1 MSTAEP
7 FPTSVGVEGLYRAHR
22 GDIYRF
28 LRRELGNAADAED
41 ATQTVF
47 VNAHRSLVR
56 GCVPA
61 APRAWLYAIARNV
74 ARRTWRD
81 RCERPTSELDLESI
95 PGDDASD
102 ELRRELVDALEAL
115 PERQREALLLHEL
128 GGLEYAEIARAT
140 NQSVAGVETAIFRAR
155 RACRAELTSGGALEH
170 GAASKLLGRFVAGKL
185 TRQER
190 EALQKHIAICP
201 DCAADER
208 DQRAGRR
215 RRGLLGWL
223 LSVPEAIQRASA
235 LFGGPSPR
243 GLAAVVVAV
252 AATGG
257 AATTFPAP
265 GDESREPAS
274 RGTAT
279 ATRATPT
286 SPAAS
291 PLTRAA
297 EPALAIRGQSAPR
310 KVAPGPRQ
318 TATAAGAAAP
328 VVVPRRDVGPS
339 SPPEAPTAGS
349 DPPTRDARPE
359 ATPSPPPEPQE
370 SGGSGPSAP
379 TNEAPAPSTPV
390 RTTFG
395 EAVDTIEKTVGAVTG
410 TVTTVVEQTPIVGPV
425 VDTVAGPEGPV
436 PLLPAEGLPPLVPP
450 LPPLPGL
457 GLGG

>member
-7 FPTSVGVEGLYRAHR
+7 YPTPVGVEGLYRAHR

-28 LRRELGNAADAED
+28 LARELGNAADAED

-81 RCERPTSELDLESI
+81 RCERPTSELDLESL
-95 PGDDASD
+95 PGDDTTD
-102 ELRRELVDALEAL
+102 ELRRELVGALEAL

-190 EALQKHIAICP
+190 EALQKHIALCP

-208 DQRAGRR
+208 GRRAGKR

-243 GLAAVVVAV
+243 GLAAIAVAV

-257 AATTFPAP
+257 AATFPAL
-265 GDESREPAS
+265 GDDSRAPRT
-274 RGTAT
+274 RGTSDAT
-279 ATRATPT
+279 HATPT
-286 SPAAS
+286 SAAALHGRS
-291 PLTRAA
+291 AA
-297 EPALAIRGQSAPR
+297 HMVAPRPPRQSA
-310 KVAPGPRQ
+310 
-318 TATAAGAAAP
+318 TATGAARP
-328 VVVPRRDVGPS
+328 VVVPRRDAGPS
-339 SPPEAPTAGS
+339 SAPVAPIGGG
-349 DPPTRDARPE
+349 DPPTRDARLE
-359 ATPSPPPEPQE
+359 ATPAPTREPRE
-370 SGGSGPSAP
+370 PGAGPSAP
-379 TNEAPAPSTPV
+379 RTSEAPVPAAPVGATV
-390 RTTFG
+390 G
-395 EAVDTIEKTVGAVTG
+395 EAVDTVEKTVGGVTG
-410 TVTTVVEQTPIVGPV
+410 TVTTIVEETPIVGPV
-425 VDTVAGPEGPV
+425 VDTVAGPEGSV
-436 PLLPAEGLPPLVPP
+436 PLPQSVPLPALVPP
-450 LPPLPGL
+450 LPPVPGL
-457 GLGG
+457 GHEG